1 MESKFKGIQNI
12 VTGIKNAFGFGK
24 TRGGAGAVIAALAVC
39 SLVGC
44 MTFTSAG
51 GTTESSPE
59 AFTSVDTSDV
69 SCPPSGEIIEPEENE
84 EVVPWEKPPVQL
96 PETGYHGAMPSRLPC

>member
-24 TRGGAGAVIAALAVC
+24 NRGGAGVAIAALAVC
-39 SLVGC
+39 SLVAC
-44 MTFTSAG
+44 MTGMSVGGSAD
-51 GTTESSPE
+51 SSPE

-69 SCPPSGEIIEPEENE
+69 SCPPSGEIPEPEDNQ

-96 PETGYHGAMPSRLPC
+96 PETNYHGAMPSRLPC